1 MKDLTDWK
9 RVRAMTEEDI
19 ERAAAGD
26 PDAPMTTNADWT
38 NARLVFPPGKDPI
51 EVGID
56 RDVVEW
62 FGKRARGFRSRI
74 NAVLRDYIKAQEQ
87 SAKTPTRSAIAGR
100 KPRRKASNRAAV
112 KS

>member
-26 PDAPMTTNADWT
+26 PDAPMTTKADWAD
-38 NARLVFPPGKDPI
+38 ARLVFPPGKDPI

-74 NAVLRDYIKAQEQ
+74 NTVLRDYIKAQEQ
-87 SAKTPTRSAIAGR
+87 SAKTPTRSAIAGQ
-100 KPRRKASNRAAV
+100 KPRRKASSRAAV